1 MVSGRR
7 GGCGWQSTREPGV
20 DAVLEQLER
29 REAVAMARVEDARAE
44 ALSAADRL
52 DAARIELSNLV
63 IARLTVAEVMS
74 GGADA
79 GLVAAEAVAGGGP
92 RPGVRGAARDEA
104 VYARIRQ
111 VFTEAG
117 RPLRVK
123 AVCKGLGLP
132 EGRNATESVR
142 SKLRRLADDGELAR
156 IEDGLF
162 VLAGAGAGR

>member
-1 MVSGRR
+1 LVSGRR
-7 GGCGWQSTREPGV
+7 GGVGWQSTKEPGV

-29 REAVAMARVEDARAE
+29 GEALAMARVEDARAE

-74 GGADA
+74 VGSDA
-79 GLVAAEAVAGGGP
+79 GPVTAAVAGGGP
-92 RPGVRGAARDEA
+92 KPGVRGAARDEA

-123 AVCKGLGLP
+123 AVCERLGLP
-132 EGRNATESVR
+132 DGKNATESVR